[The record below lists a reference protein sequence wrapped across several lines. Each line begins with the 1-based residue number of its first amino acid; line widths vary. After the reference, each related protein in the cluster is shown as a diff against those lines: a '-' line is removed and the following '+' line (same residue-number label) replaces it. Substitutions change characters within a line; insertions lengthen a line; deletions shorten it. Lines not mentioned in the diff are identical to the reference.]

1 MILDGVR
8 AVVVGVVGPVVGP
21 VVGAVVGALGA
32 VVPVIAPADRP
43 GWTRDIHRASRR
55 LALGVRAELAERGL
69 PFAAHIAG
77 GDALAFRGDPGTLN
91 LADVPS
97 VVAELGN
104 MRDAA
109 DARRM
114 TSRAGRATY
123 AAALV
128 AAILGYLR

>member
-1 MILDGVR
+1 MACR
-8 AVVVGVVGPVVGP
+8 SPPTSPV
-21 VVGAVVGALGA
+21 A
-32 VVPVIAPADRP
+32 
-43 GWTRDIHRASRR
+43 TRS
-55 LALGVRAELAERGL
+55 
-69 PFAAHIAG
+69 PSAATWA
-77 GDALAFRGDPGTLN
+77 RSLN